1 MNTTTSTLEMGQAA
15 TTQNLDRTMSGLKE
29 GVAHATAS
37 MEQAQSAMRA
47 NVEKAIKSAT
57 DMFSFAQGNFEALTR
72 SGQILATGMQDMAQ
86 TVTASTKAS
95 LEETV
100 HAFKAMTTVKSI
112 KEAMDLQ
119 AALVRST
126 LEKAVTQTSKLTDS
140 SMKLSEQALAPIH
153 ARLAQA
159 TETFG
164 RPS

>member
-86 TVTASTKAS
+86 
-95 LEETV
+95 
-100 HAFKAMTTVKSI
+100 SI